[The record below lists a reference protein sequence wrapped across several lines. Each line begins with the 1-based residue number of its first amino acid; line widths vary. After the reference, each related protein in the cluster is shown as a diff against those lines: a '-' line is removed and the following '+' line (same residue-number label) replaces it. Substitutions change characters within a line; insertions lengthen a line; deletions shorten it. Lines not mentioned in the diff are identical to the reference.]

1 MRIRSQWHS
10 NRVRN
15 GINIYLSPH
24 ARLHAH
30 IYTIRSTYLFFS
42 NLVLDMRQPPAI
54 THTDRL
60 QNEWGGV
67 SPSLY
72 TSPTRAIFA
81 ISLSLSFAPLQ
92 NLELVDGTLDAPE
105 SHLVALCPT
114 HVESALRDGVGWR
127 MAVVAHQRCCG
138 CCIVR
143 VEGLFL

>member
-1 MRIRSQWHS
+1 MS
-10 NRVRN
+10 
-15 GINIYLSPH
+15 G
-24 ARLHAH
+24 
-30 IYTIRSTYLFFS
+30 
-42 NLVLDMRQPPAI
+42 
-54 THTDRL
+54 
-60 QNEWGGV
+60 GGV

-138 CCIVR
+138 CWHLSVR
-143 VEGLFL
+143 RVINVTDVCSKTAIDNK